1 MNQKEL
7 NLIEHLEE
15 LRKRIIVVLIAF
27 LIFFVGAFVFIQDI
41 YQWIIRDFDGK
52 LAVLGPSDILWL
64 YMMLAAVVAIAATI
78 PIFVYQTWRF
88 IVPGLTKQESK
99 IILSMIP
106 GFSLLFIIGIGFG
119 YFVLFPLVLGFLVNL
134 SADQFET
141 MYTADRYFKFLIHIS
156 LPFGF
161 LFEMP
166 LIVLL
171 LTRLGILNPV
181 RLAKA
186 RKVSYFVLIVVSIAI
201 TPPDIIS
208 DFLVT
213 VPLLLLYELS
223 VGISKIVYKK
233 KKISTELELAN

>member
-15 LRKRIIVVLIAF
+15 LRKRIIVVLIAY
-27 LIFFVGAFVFIQDI
+27 LIFFVVAFVFIQDI

-52 LAVLGPSDILWL
+52 LTVLGPSDILWL

-78 PIFVYQTWRF
+78 PVFVYQSWRF
-88 IVPGLTKQESK
+88 IVPGLTKEESK
-99 IILSMIP
+99 IILRMIP
-106 GFSLLFIIGIGFG
+106 GFFLLFIVGIGFG

-134 SADQFET
+134 SAGQFET
-141 MYTADRYFKFLIHIS
+141 MYTADRYFKFMIHIS

-186 RKVSYFVLIVVSIAI
+186 RKVSYFILMVVSIAI
-201 TPPDIIS
+201 TPPDIVS
-208 DFLVT
+208 DFLVI

-233 KKISTELELAN
+233 KVATELGMAN

>member
-7 NLIEHLEE
+7 NLLEHLEE

-27 LIFFVGAFVFIQDI
+27 LIFFVGAFIFIQDI
-41 YQWIIRDFDGK
+41 YQWILRDFDGK

-78 PIFVYQTWRF
+78 PVFVYQTWRF

-106 GFSLLFIIGIGFG
+106 GFFLLFIIGIGFG

-134 SADQFET
+134 SAGQFET

-186 RKVSYFVLIVVSIAI
+186 RRVSYFVLVVVSIAI

-233 KKISTELELAN
+233 KVSTELGMAN